1 MDEEYCKSCGGKVI
15 GFDDSAAILVRR
27 EKNGIKELDTNNIIK
42 LWNSVTKYSNE
53 SNSDSK
59 FQTLIEKNSFL
70 PKLELMVN
78 ESSES
83 IMILGTE
90 SIFKKFLQKTTVKL
104 LKQTK
109 SDLKILSDFHDEN
122 NHSFQDFPLETIRKI
137 GEINKENFCFIIKDN
152 AEAIFFISTKGFK
165 DKLAVW
171 TDSKSFVTTLGSL
184 FNMLWHES
192 DQNEENNSK
201 LEVETTV
208 EQRMQEL
215 EQKKIILNYLQS
227 VFKLTEK
234 ELESSRDQ

>member
-1 MDEEYCKSCGGKVI
+1 MEEEYCISCGGKVI
-15 GFDDSAAILVRR
+15 GFDDSAAILVRH
-27 EKNGIKELDTNNIIK
+27 EKNGIKELDTNNLIK
-42 LWNSVTKYSNE
+42 LWNSVTKHSNE
-53 SNSDSK
+53 NNSDSK
-59 FQTLIEKNSFL
+59 FQTLKEKNSFL
-70 PKLELMVN
+70 EKLELMIK

-90 SIFKKFLQKTTVKL
+90 SILKKFLQKNSIKL
-104 LKQTK
+104 LKQTN
-109 SDLKILSDFHDEN
+109 SDLKILCDFHDEN
-122 NHSFQDFPLETIRKI
+122 NHSFQDFPPETIRRI
-137 GEINKENFCFIIKDN
+137 GEINKENFCFIIKDSE
-152 AEAIFFISTKGFK
+152 EAIFFISTKGFK

-192 DQNEENNSK
+192 DQSDKNNSK
-201 LEVETTV
+201 LEVDATV
-208 EQRMQEL
+208 EHRMQEL

>member
-1 MDEEYCKSCGGKVI
+1 MEKEYCVSCGGKVI
-15 GFDDSAAILVRR
+15 GFDDSAAILVKH
-27 EKNGIKELDTNNIIK
+27 EKNGIKELDTNNLIK

-53 SNSDSK
+53 NNSDSK
-59 FQTLIEKNSFL
+59 FQTLDEKNLFL
-70 PKLELMVN
+70 AKLEQMIK

-83 IMILGTE
+83 LMILGTE
-90 SIFKKFLQKTTVKL
+90 SIFKKFLQKTIIKL
-104 LKQTK
+104 LKQTN
-109 SDLKILSDFHDEN
+109 SNLKILSDFHDEN
-122 NHSFQDFPLETIRKI
+122 NHSFQDFPQETIRKI
-137 GEINKENFCFIIKDN
+137 GDINKENFCFIIKDN
-152 AEAIFFISTKGFK
+152 IEAIFFISNAGFK

-192 DQNEENNSK
+192 DPSEDMSSK
-201 LEVETTV
+201 QEIEITV